1 MNFTIFG
8 ATGKVGSR
16 VIAEA
21 VACAGRIVALE
32 AKRDSRVMIVGGDPL
47 GTRHIWWNFVSS
59 SKGRIEQAKSD
70 WKNGRFGSVPGDSE
84 SIPLPKSQ

>member
-21 VACAGRIVALE
+21 VAQGHAVTAVAR
-32 AKRDSRVMIVGGDPL
+32 KTDRPDSLPNAVDFRTGDIGNIDDVISL
-47 GTRHIWWNFVSS
+47 KGNTERCKGILFRGS
-59 SKGRIEQAKSD
+59 SKG
-70 WKNGRFGSVPGDSE
+70 VVE
-84 SIPLPKSQ
+84 SMGKPDN